1 MKKKNLLVNVLSNI
15 TLFIVKTI
23 NGMKL
28 QNVVMQLRKICNH
41 PYLFDWPIDPEIPD
55 QYLISEDLIAS
66 SGKMMLLEK
75 LLQALF
81 ERNHKVLIF
90 SQFTTML
97 DIIEEWATTFKGWN
111 ICRIDGGVSQDDR
124 RQRVQ

>member
-1 MKKKNLLVNVLSNI
+1 
-15 TLFIVKTI
+15 
-23 NGMKL
+23 MKL

-41 PYLFDWPIDPEIPD
+41 PYLFDWPIDPEVPD
-55 QYLISEDLIAS
+55 QHLISEELIAS
-66 SGKMMLLEK
+66 AGKMMLLEK

-81 ERNHKVLIF
+81 ERDHKVLIF

-111 ICRIDGGVSQDDR
+111 ICRIDGCVSQDNR
-124 RQRVQ
+124 RQQVQCIYIASFQRCNALVR